1 MNKREPLQLELYAV
15 RRIVAYEGTG
25 VDSIW
30 SDRQLAEERAEAK
43 NQEYSL
49 GCDEERWV
57 VQPFMLN
64 KAEECIA

>member
-15 RRIVAYEGTG
+15 RRTVAYEGTD

-49 GCDEERWV
+49 ACDEERWL